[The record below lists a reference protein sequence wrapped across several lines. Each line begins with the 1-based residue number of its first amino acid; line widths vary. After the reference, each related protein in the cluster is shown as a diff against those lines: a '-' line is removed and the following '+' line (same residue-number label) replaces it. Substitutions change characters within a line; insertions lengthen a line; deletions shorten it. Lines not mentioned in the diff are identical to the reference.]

1 MRRDLGFG
9 NDCEPAQ
16 PHLTLQDQFVLIA
29 DNPTPSNCFV
39 FSKIKETGFRYSL
52 AILFNRLIPRC
63 LFRCR
68 RFLIFQ
74 LSAPTR
80 QNRTG
85 SHYTCVWSTG
95 QTERQAASQLTG
107 VEYPPAKARLATVF
121 ENGTLVAA
129 VWLSPESFGELELGI
144 RFHLN
149 DDDFWL
155 FSAYVVPA
163 YRRRGIY
170 RCLLRFVANSTYEEN
185 PKSRI
190 WFAVNPD
197 NLRSMKAHADFGVTP
212 QARVKAFRLF
222 NITYAGVVPL
232 NESHVQTERSLTMH
246 SQRNPLVVGLS

>member
-1 MRRDLGFG
+1 LGFG
-9 NDCEPAQ
+9 NDWEPAQ
-16 PHLTLQDQFVLIA
+16 PHLTFQDQFVLIA
-29 DNPTPSNCFV
+29 DNPKPSNCFV

-52 AILFNRLIPRC
+52 GILFNRLMPRC

-74 LSAPTR
+74 LTVPTH
-80 QNRTG
+80 QNSSG
-85 SHYTCVWSTG
+85 NDYTCVWSTG
-95 QTERQAASQLTG
+95 QTEMKAASQLTG
-107 VEYPPAKARLATVF
+107 VEQPPANARLATVF
-121 ENGTLVAA
+121 ENETLVAA
-129 VWLSPESFGELELGI
+129 VWLSPGSFGEVELGI

-170 RCLLRFVANSTYEEN
+170 QCLLRFVVNSTCEEN
-185 PKSRI
+185 AKSRI

-197 NLRSMKAHADFGVTP
+197 NLRSMKAHADFGVTT
-212 QARVKAFRLF
+212 QAKVNAFRLLSMTF
-222 NITYAGVVPL
+222 ASVVPL
-232 NESHVQTERSLTMH
+232 NESHLQTERSFTMH